1 MNMEGDVDFS
11 VMALN
16 HESAAYNPQ
25 YNVSSETDSEDA
37 LAHLLEDVNNV
48 LRAFPG
54 DINFGKNNP
63 ENNSIPG
70 KGR

>member
-11 VMALN
+11 VMTLTMN
-16 HESAAYNPQ
+16 HERAAYNPQ
-25 YNVSSETDSEDA
+25 YNDSSETDSEDA
-37 LAHLLEDVNNV
+37 LSHLLEDVNNV

-63 ENNSIPG
+63 ENN
-70 KGR
+70 